1 MFEYKMNFDEEYARL
16 VAPMLS
22 PEQRT
27 WYTSFTSSSS
37 VPATWNQFKSA
48 IKARYGVAVMEERN
62 RCAFELMNIRVMPG
76 ESVPSFINRFM
87 ELLHW
92 CQDPAPTAYQLS
104 QRFLSV
110 LPWALCCC
118 CIQACTWRSHAHL
131 APNRHTHSVCM
142 GKLLRS
148 LSPPPFSDSTPL
160 FTCWLSVH
168 VTII

>member
-76 ESVPSFINRFM
+76 EIVALVSRSGPNRVSAVAALFECAPM
-87 ELLHW
+87 GPMLLLHTSMYLKIT
-92 CQDPAPTAYQLS
+92 CTSSSKQTHT
-104 QRFLSV
+104 QRVHGQVTTF
-110 LPWALCCC
+110 
-118 CIQACTWRSHAHL
+118 T
-131 APNRHTHSVCM
+131 
-142 GKLLRS
+142 
-148 LSPPPFSDSTPL
+148 FSS
-160 FTCWLSVH
+160 S
-168 VTII
+168 I